1 MKLHFVRFDT
11 EKTHD
16 KVRVYDGN
24 DATAQDLYNF
34 SGRYRRP
41 SDLVSSGNTIFVSF
55 VTGRYTT
62 NGGFKI
68 VYSTSVPVP
77 GKTSV
82 FCYILKN
89 VVIRSTYTTCPI
101 H

>member
-1 MKLHFVRFDT
+1 MINVILQVVKLHFVGFDI

-24 DATAQDLYNF
+24 DATAQDSYNF
-34 SGRYRRP
+34 SGTHRP

-55 VTGRYTT
+55 VTNRYGTRH
-62 NGGFKI
+62 GFKI

-82 FCYILKN
+82 LTYILNN
-89 VVIRSTYTTCPI
+89 VVI
-101 H
+101 